1 MQVGEEKLAPPKGE
15 GAAGASVRASEALGR
30 REMNVAVL
38 KTKAEQAL
46 TETFTAIAEKL
57 PGGPAV
63 RKRRNEAIGR
73 FGALGLPHRRIE
85 AWKYTDLRTLM
96 KEPLPPNLTASG
108 AVTADALIEALGP
121 FAALDATRVVFV
133 DGFYAEALSDARKVR
148 GLAVMSLRNA
158 LANELYAAS
167 DELLEL
173 TGVDS
178 EPIVALNTAFVTDGA
193 VIGIAEKAML
203 ERPLLIVNVRAS
215 AEPHLLATRNI
226 VAVGAGADAHII
238 EAFVTLP
245 GAASEAQASTVTEID
260 LAKGARAS
268 HVKCVLGTGRTTHL
282 ANWLVSIGEGADY
295 RGFQFTSGVS
305 LARNQLAVTFK
316 GEGAEVDL
324 SGAFLALRHEH
335 VDTTLV
341 VDHAVPGCTSRE
353 LFKGVLADE
362 ARGIFQGKVIVRP
375 DAQKTD
381 GKQMA
386 QVLML
391 SPNAEFDSK
400 PELEIYA
407 DDVICGH
414 GSTSADLDED
424 MLFYCRSRGIPE
436 HEARALLIESFIGEA
451 IAKVERED
459 VREPLAALARQWLDD
474 LPQAARA

>member
-1 MQVGEEKLAPPKGE
+1 
-15 GAAGASVRASEALGR
+15 
-30 REMNVAVL
+30 MNVAVL

-46 TETFTAIAEKL
+46 TETFEAVADGL
-57 PGGPAV
+57 PGGAAV
-63 RKRRNEAIGR
+63 LKRRNEAIGR

-85 AWKYTDLRTLM
+85 AWKYTDLRNLM
-96 KEPLPPNLTASG
+96 KEALPPSLAPSAT
-108 AVTADALIEALGP
+108 VTAHSLSEALGP
-121 FAALDATRVVFV
+121 LGKLDATRVVFV
-133 DGFYAEALSDARKVR
+133 DGFYAEALSDARKIK

-158 LANELYAAS
+158 FANEGCATS

-173 TGVDS
+173 KGVDD
-178 EPIVALNTAFVTDGA
+178 EPIVALNTAYVTDGA
-193 VIGIAEKAML
+193 VIGIAETVTL
-203 ERPLLIVNVRAS
+203 ERPLLIVNVSAS
-215 AEPHLLATRNI
+215 PEPRLVATRAI
-226 VAVGAGADAHII
+226 VAVGAGA
-238 EAFVTLP
+238 EADIVETFVTLP
-245 GAASEAQASTVTEID
+245 GAASEGQASAVTEID

-268 HVKCVLGTGRTTHL
+268 HVKCVLGSGRATHL
-282 ANWLVSIGEGADY
+282 ANWLVGIGAEADY
-295 RGFQFTSGVS
+295 RGFQFTSGVA

-316 GEGAEVDL
+316 GQGAKVDL
-324 SGAFLALRHEH
+324 SGAFLALGHQH

-407 DDVICGH
+407 DDVVCGH

-436 HEARALLIESFIGEA
+436 HEARALLIELF
-451 IAKVERED
+451 R
-459 VREPLAALARQWLDD
+459 L
-474 LPQAARA
+474 